1 MVQWTSWAFRDGAK
15 MEDNAAYGITQ
26 SIARDAS
33 ASVHL
38 EVLRLYDKTSSDEE
52 KESDDEET
60 DSDDNQANCDYEAL
74 LEDTL
79 DIAGI
84 KESRSLPEFHPTSAI
99 LRTYLQLAVVI
110 VHEFAHAFNI
120 AYYVRQPGEIH
131 VEPWVAGD
139 STNDYNIYY
148 AAEGFL
154 DGELYNSTKY
164 HDTISD
170 QNEDYMDTSNIQQS
184 LQHNT
189 SQWQRLS
196 NVECI
201 AAYAVDLTSSLR
213 DLVAVVPGPNT
224 TNSSLLYR
232 DAYHFELESEL
243 VDDAYGPYQW
253 VCEDP

>member
-33 ASVHL
+33 ASETLQTYINLNSVHL

-139 STNDYNIYY
+139 RLNELGWALIHNIL
-148 AAEGFL
+148 AG
-154 DGELYNSTKY
+154 NPR
-164 HDTISD
+164 DT
-170 QNEDYMDTSNIQQS
+170 
-184 LQHNT
+184 
-189 SQWQRLS
+189 
-196 NVECI
+196 
-201 AAYAVDLTSSLR
+201 
-213 DLVAVVPGPNT
+213 
-224 TNSSLLYR
+224 
-232 DAYHFELESEL
+232 
-243 VDDAYGPYQW
+243 
-253 VCEDP
+253 